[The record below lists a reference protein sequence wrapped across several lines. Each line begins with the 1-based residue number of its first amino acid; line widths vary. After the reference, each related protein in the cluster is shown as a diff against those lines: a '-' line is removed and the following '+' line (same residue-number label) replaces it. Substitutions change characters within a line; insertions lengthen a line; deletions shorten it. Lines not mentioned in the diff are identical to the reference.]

1 MMGEPPLPH
10 EMSQYLA
17 CICLCPAMTST
28 FIEPPCVNGIECTSM
43 LEVMAGELLAYR
55 KQMRRHFRREIQF
68 YPAFAMM
75 VGNTWNPAKFC
86 LFWATSCLHDVSN
99 IPIPEFLRCALELVI
114 GRIVG
119 QPEFLCIFCR
129 RKLYL
134 PTLILCE
141 K

>member
-1 MMGEPPLPH
+1 
-10 EMSQYLA
+10 
-17 CICLCPAMTST
+17 
-28 FIEPPCVNGIECTSM
+28 
-43 LEVMAGELLAYR
+43 
-55 KQMRRHFRREIQF
+55 MRRHFRREIQF

-75 VGNTWNPAKFC
+75 VGNTRNPAKFC

-119 QPEFLCIFCR
+119 QPEFLCISCR

-134 PTLILCE
+134 QPWFFWGNKPFLGPLAVLTWPLR